1 MANIKELL
9 GRKIREI
16 RKSKGFSQM
25 QLAEMLDISTN
36 ALSTI
41 ETGNGFLTA
50 ETLEKILCVFGLEA
64 DELFSF
70 GTIKTNKEIYNS
82 IIKNLDLIKNNQG
95 KLSVIDKIVKI
106 IL

>member
-1 MANIKELL
+1 MVNIKKLL
-9 GRKIREI
+9 GKKISQI
-16 RKSKGFSQM
+16 RKNRGYSQM

-36 ALSTI
+36 ALSII

-50 ETLEKILCVFGLEA
+50 DTLEKILKVFDIEP

-70 GTIKTNKEIYNS
+70 GALKSNKEIYNS

-95 KLSVIDKIVKI
+95 KLNIIDKIVKT